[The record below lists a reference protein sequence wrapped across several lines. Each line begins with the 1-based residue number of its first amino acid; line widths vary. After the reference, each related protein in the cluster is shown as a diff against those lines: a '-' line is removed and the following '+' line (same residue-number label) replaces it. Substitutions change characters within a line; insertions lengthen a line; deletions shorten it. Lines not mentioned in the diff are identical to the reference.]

1 MLKWDPHCHCS
12 GGGWWVGGGDGK
24 EELKDEM
31 GGGWRPQQRAFV
43 AMLRSLACILRIVE
57 VCREVLSSSVMA
69 MIRRV
74 EMLL

>member
-1 MLKWDPHCHCS
+1 M
-12 GGGWWVGGGDGK
+12 GGGDGR

-57 VCREVLSSSVMA
+57 VCREVLSSSGMA
-69 MIRRV
+69 MICRIRNTALAAV
-74 EMLL
+74 WKAD